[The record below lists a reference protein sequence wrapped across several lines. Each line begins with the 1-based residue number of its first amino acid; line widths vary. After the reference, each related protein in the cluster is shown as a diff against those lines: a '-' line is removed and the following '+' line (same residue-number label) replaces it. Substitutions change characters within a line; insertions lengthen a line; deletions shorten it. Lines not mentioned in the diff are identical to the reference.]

1 MKAEKEDTTCLLN
14 IAGKGSVKTSVQVPE
29 KGITDR
35 SPVHKPVIKGGKG
48 KLSCLLSGGKGFV
61 HVKESNDSWGMEN
74 L

>member
-1 MKAEKEDTTCLLN
+1 MAEKEETTCLLE
-14 IAGKGSVKTSVQVPE
+14 IAGKGRVTNSVQVPE

-48 KLSCLLSGGKGFV
+48 ERSCLLNGGKDFV
-61 HVKESNDSWGMEN
+61 HVKESNDSWGMKN